1 MMGEIMMEED
11 IIMEDIIEY
20 IQKTYAPL
28 ALIVYG
34 SFADGSHNMNSDFD
48 ALVITSD
55 AEKRHDHS
63 IIHGTELDVF
73 IYPPET
79 FSKPYDPDE
88 FLQIWDGKILIDSGG
103 LALSLKQTVNDY
115 IRGLP
120 PKSDEEKK
128 HSAIWCQKMLLR
140 VERGD
145 AEGYY
150 RLYWLLKDSLEIYF
164 DLKNWQYFGPKKG
177 LKKMREDDKKAALLY
192 EQALKEPT
200 IEHVRM
206 WVEFLQT
213 FIPA

>member
-1 MMGEIMMEED
+1 MGEIMMEED